1 MTASRPTEPDHART
15 RRSRAQPATAP
26 ANGRIVIISAA
37 VGAGHDGPADE
48 LGRRLQARGW
58 WVDRLDGLRIPPARI
73 GPTLRGLY
81 VSGMRRT
88 PTFWA
93 RLLDS
98 CADGAAAVFT
108 SAALDQL
115 TGRTAALIG
124 DPPHAVVSTYPLVSQ
139 LLGRLRG
146 SGTLHAP
153 AISYLTDP
161 AVHPLWWHPGVD
173 LVLAP
178 EHSMIVQARRLALS
192 SPGRTKIIETAP
204 ALPPARYPASDEEV
218 AAVRAELGVPPGR
231 MLALVTAGS
240 AGTGRVHE
248 TAADLADLGTWPVVL
263 CARNDRL
270 RRRIEALRVGRALGW
285 VDHVPRLLAAADIVV
300 QNAGGLA
307 CWEALAAG
315 RPVVSYRVLPG
326 HGEANAAVLNAAG
339 TVPWARTP
347 HELGAAIDHLVQHD
361 DLLQRTALPG
371 PDPAQ
376 LVHDA
381 AVADPDVSEST
392 PVVEADRR
400 RGALRP
406 R

>member
-1 MTASRPTEPDHART
+1 M
-15 RRSRAQPATAP
+15 
-26 ANGRIVIISAA
+26 
-37 VGAGHDGPADE
+37 
-48 LGRRLQARGW
+48 
-58 WVDRLDGLRIPPARI
+58 
-73 GPTLRGLY
+73 
-81 VSGMRRT
+81 
-88 PTFWA
+88 
-93 RLLDS
+93 
-98 CADGAAAVFT
+98 
-108 SAALDQL
+108 
-115 TGRTAALIG
+115 
-124 DPPHAVVSTYPLVSQ
+124 VSTYPLVSQ

-173 LVLAP
+173 MVLAP
-178 EHSMIVQARRLALS
+178 DHSMTVQARRLASS
-192 SPGRTKIIETAP
+192 SPGHTEIIETAL
-204 ALPPARYPASDEEV
+204 ALPPARCPASAEEDV
-218 AAVRAELGVPPGR
+218 AAVRVELGVPPGR
-231 MLALVTAGS
+231 TLALVTAGS

-326 HGEANAAVLNAAG
+326 HGEANAAVLHATG
-339 TVPWARTP
+339 TVPWART
-347 HELGAAIDHLVQHD
+347 HQELGALLDRLDQHD
-361 DLLQRTALPG
+361 DLVERVALPR

-376 LVHDA
+376 LIHDV
-381 AVADPDVSEST
+381 AVAQLDESVST
-392 PVVEADRR
+392 PAVEPDRR
-400 RGALRP
+400 RGPARA